1 VGKLVGFADGLAV
14 VVSSRLA
21 VGVDV
26 VGELFGLPVD
36 GLAMVVPSGLAVGVD
51 DIGELAIWACSG
63 RTIGTCTR
71 SGCCGRAI
79 WACRW
84 ARRGLLIVH

>member
-1 VGKLVGFADGLAV
+1 MGKLVGFADGLAV
-14 VVSSRLA
+14 VVSSGLA

-36 GLAMVVPSGLAVGVD
+36 GLAVVVPSGLAVGVD

-63 RTIGTCTR
+63 R
-71 SGCCGRAI
+71 
-79 WACRW
+79 W
-84 ARRGLLIVH
+84 

>member
-1 VGKLVGFADGLAV
+1 MGKLSGLADGLAV
-14 VVSSRLA
+14 VVSSGLA

-26 VGELFGLPVD
+26 VGEQFGLPVD
-36 GLAMVVPSGLAVGVD
+36 RLAVVVPSGFAVGVD
-51 DIGELAIWACSG
+51 GIGELAVWTCSG
-63 RTIGTCTR
+63 RTNGTCTR
-71 SGCCGRAI
+71 SGCCGRAV

>member
-1 VGKLVGFADGLAV
+1 M
-14 VVSSRLA
+14 VVSPGLV

-36 GLAMVVPSGLAVGVD
+36 GLAVVVPSGLAVGVD

-63 RTIGTCTR
+63 RTIRTCTR
-71 SGCCGRAI
+71 SGSCGIAI

-84 ARRGLLIVH
+84 ACRGLLIVH